1 MISKTNVYNELHE
14 NNSCKICW
22 RSFILSLVK
31 YEILNK
37 VAEVNSFT
45 KAADE
50 LGLTQSAISHAISS
64 LEKEFGFA
72 LIHRARTGVKLT
84 EEGKSMLISMRRV
97 LLADELLRQEAANIL
112 GVTKGTV
119 RIGLISSISTKWMPN
134 IIHLME
140 KNYPGIKIELREGD
154 YYEIEQWL
162 INGEVDCGFLN
173 GTNSKKFEFMP
184 LKRDT
189 LLCVVSK
196 KSNLYKKDQIDLLD
210 IEEEQLIMT
219 SYKGTNDVAI
229 LFERYNVK
237 PNIRFQLFDEKGIM
251 SMVMHGLGISILPQ
265 LSITQVPE
273 NVRLIPFKQ
282 ESFRTIGLS
291 TKQSL
296 SPAGQKFVEVLKKWL
311 KEDEE
316 HLVFE

>member
-1 MISKTNVYNELHE
+1 MFNLKERV
-14 NNSCKICW
+14 NNM
-22 RSFILSLVK
+22 SLVK

-37 VAEVNSFT
+37 VAEVQSFT
-45 KAADE
+45 KAASE

-84 EEGKSMLISMRRV
+84 EEGKSMIVSMRRV

-140 KNYPGIKIELREGD
+140 KNYPGITIELREGD

-173 GTNSKKFEFMP
+173 RTNSKKFDFMP

-196 KSNLYKKDQIDLLD
+196 KSKLYEKDEIDIYD
-210 IEEEQLIMT
+210 IQDEQLILT
-219 SYKGTNDVAI
+219 SYKGTNDVI
-229 LFERYNVK
+229 MLFEQYNIEPK
-237 PNIRFQLFDEKGIM
+237 LRFQLYDEKGIM
-251 SMVMHGLGISILPQ
+251 SMVMHELGISILPE

-291 TKQSL
+291 KKQSL
-296 SPAGQKFVEVLKKWL
+296 SPAAEKFVEVLRNWL
-311 KEDEE
+311 FENE
-316 HLVFE
+316 HDLVFE

>member
-1 MISKTNVYNELHE
+1 M
-14 NNSCKICW
+14 
-22 RSFILSLVK
+22 SLFK
-31 YEILNK
+31 YEIVNK
-37 VAEVNSFT
+37 VAEVHSFT

-97 LLADELLRQEAANIL
+97 LLSEELLKQEAANII

-134 IIHLME
+134 IIHIME
-140 KNYPGIKIELREGD
+140 QDFPGIRIELREGD

-173 GTNSKKFEFMP
+173 RTNSKKFDFMP

-196 KSNLYKKDQIDLLD
+196 KSPLYYKEAIDIKD
-210 IEEEQLIMT
+210 IENEQIIMT
-219 SYKGTNDVAI
+219 TYKGTNDVAL
-229 LFERYNVK
+229 LFEQYNVK
-237 PNIRFQLFDEKGIM
+237 PDIRFNLYDENGIM
-251 SMVMHGLGISILPQ
+251 SMIQHELGISILPQ
-265 LSITQVPE
+265 LSITQVPD
-273 NVRLIPFKQ
+273 NVRVVPFKQ

-291 TKQSL
+291 TKLSL
-296 SPAGQKFVEVLKKWL
+296 SPAAQKFVEVLKRWL
-311 KEDEE
+311 SENEDN
-316 HLVFE
+316 LVFD